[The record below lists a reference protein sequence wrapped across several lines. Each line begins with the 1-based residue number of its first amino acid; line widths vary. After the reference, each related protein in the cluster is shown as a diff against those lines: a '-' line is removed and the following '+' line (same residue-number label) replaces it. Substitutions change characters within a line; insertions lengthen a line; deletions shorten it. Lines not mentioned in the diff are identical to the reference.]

1 MNVGAIIAGVIIIA
15 FSIGSLYYITSINNA
30 INPIISSVPTTTPA
44 PTTAPTPV
52 KEETE
57 FTNKP
62 WCRLGM
68 HGEKPMCVKVPS
80 SDLCGSGVIYID
92 EKECN
97 SDRSL
102 LGML

>member
-30 INPIISSVPTTTPA
+30 VNPIISSIPTTQTPIS
-44 PTTAPTPV
+44 PTVPV

-57 FTNKP
+57 FSNKP

-97 SDRSL
+97 SDRSF